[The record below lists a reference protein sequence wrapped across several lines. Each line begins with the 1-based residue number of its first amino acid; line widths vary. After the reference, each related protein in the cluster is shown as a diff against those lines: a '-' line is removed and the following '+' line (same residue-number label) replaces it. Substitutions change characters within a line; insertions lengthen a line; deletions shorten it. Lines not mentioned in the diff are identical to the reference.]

1 MDLAS
6 SLGTPSLMPNSSCVK
21 PAGPAEQNAGSLN
34 TFFGSKYDP
43 LCIMDGKWNLGDQKR
58 FWGCCTQLLFGGG
71 NDAGHTDTA
80 NNTFL

>member
-1 MDLAS
+1 M
-6 SLGTPSLMPNSSCVK
+6 K
-21 PAGPAEQNAGSLN
+21 QIQNVGCFDGQMLH

-71 NDAGHTDTA
+71 NDARQTQQITLFYEE
-80 NNTFL
+80 TFGVVAIAGLIL